1 MTKITAIFLLAVLLS
16 SCGPSESTTKSIYG
30 GNASEIPAIALVMK
44 SLANEFFVNMA
55 AGAEAHYAE
64 NSGLRIDSKWHS
76 Q

>member
-44 SLANEFFVNMA
+44 SLANEFFVNRKRARKPIMLKTLKIT
-55 AGAEAHYAE
+55 
-64 NSGLRIDSKWHS
+64 N
-76 Q
+76 